1 MAYDNISKLVLIASS
16 TGGPKALQSVIPFIS
31 KKINAPVIIVQHM
44 PKGFTATLAARLNQ
58 MSEIDVS
65 EIVDGE
71 YLQNGHVYV
80 AAGGK
85 HLEIVQ
91 ERRGQLQFK
100 ENLSDPINGLRPCAN
115 VTFTSLVSASLE
127 FIVCAVLTGMGA
139 DGCLGISE
147 LKKEHNIYTIAQ
159 NRETCVVYGMP
170 RAVVDS
176 GNADAILP
184 LDNIAGEI
192 NNKMGV
198 HENGFKSISG
208 NVY

>member
-1 MAYDNISKLVLIASS
+1 MAYDRVSKLVLIASS

-31 KKINAPVIIVQHM
+31 KKIAAPVLIVQHM
-44 PKGFTATLAARLNQ
+44 PKGFTATLAERLNQ

-65 EIVDGE
+65 EVVDGE
-71 YLQNGHVYV
+71 YLCNGHVYI

-85 HLEIVQ
+85 HLEVVKD
-91 ERRGQLQFK
+91 RSGQLQFK

-115 VTFTSLVSASLE
+115 LTFNSLVPASLE
-127 FIVCAVLTGMGA
+127 YIVCAVLTGMGA

-147 LKKEHNIYTIAQ
+147 LKKNHKIYTIAQ

-176 GNADAILP
+176 GIADTILP
-184 LDNIAGEI
+184 LDSIAREI
-192 NNKMGV
+192 NKKMGV
-198 HENGFKSISG
+198 
-208 NVY
+208 